1 MILDLSTLPTPTDWK
16 QGVAGY
22 SVCRDAC
29 LPTSTQKATAWAKR
43 HKRNGCRL
51 LRAHKFDGYLTSD
64 LAYQQFQW
72 FLNAL
77 QRQGIKVAIE
87 YSCERPLTVEG
98 IRRLNRLDLSNV
110 VMAAIKNETVLDDY
124 AKWEAVIRDS
134 GYTGLLF
141 GSNASMMGGEFG
153 EVESIHTYC
162 GHPRGDYFFDCSYP
176 DHSDHNAEPND
187 LVRKTSL
194 PFCVMECG
202 TVYPN
207 PQRGMSDVKMYQ
219 KFLELG
225 ASAICTFAYC
235 SSAWSMDASFGEDM
249 WGIAADPPRLM
260 AFQWLAQKMQGIDA
274 VPFSN
279 GLRAVP
285 EPDAVY
291 LSSPTYKL
299 I

>member
-1 MILDLSTLPTPTDWK
+1 MILDLSHLPSPTDWK

-43 HKRNGCRL
+43 HRKNGARIVRL
-51 LRAHKFDGYLTSD
+51 HKFDAYLNSD
-64 LAYQQFQW
+64 TNYTQLQW
-72 FLNAL
+72 MLNAL
-77 QRQGIKVAIE
+77 KRQGIVASIE
-87 YSCERPLTVEG
+87 FSCERPLTVEG
-98 IRRLNRLDLSNV
+98 IQRLCRLDLSNV
-110 VMAAIKNETVLDDY
+110 VLAAIKNETVLEDY

-153 EVESIHTYC
+153 DCESLHLYV

-187 LVRKTSL
+187 LIRKTNL

-225 ASAICTFAYC
+225 ASVVCTFAYC

-279 GLRAVP
+279 GLRAVS

-291 LSSPTYKL
+291 TSSPTWRVV
-299 I
+299 